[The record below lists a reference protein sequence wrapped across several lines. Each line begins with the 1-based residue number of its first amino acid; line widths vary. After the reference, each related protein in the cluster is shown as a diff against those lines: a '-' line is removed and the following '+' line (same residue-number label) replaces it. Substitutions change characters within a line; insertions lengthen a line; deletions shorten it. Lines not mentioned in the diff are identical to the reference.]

1 MKENINGIKTEM
13 VIRGQYIM
21 VKSQHQINY
30 IIVVSKSQNKGQK
43 SPLVMWIMFFICKKY
58 QSNIY
63 FKSTDILNRETLT
76 AASLDTII

>member
-43 SPLVMWIMFFICKKY
+43 SPLVM
-58 QSNIY
+58 
-63 FKSTDILNRETLT
+63 
-76 AASLDTII
+76 